1 MNVFV
6 GPSNTGK
13 TYLAVLIYAF
23 HRVLGGFPK
32 IPPVIGYLFR
42 DPSSIFET
50 AKNVF
55 DKFDPDSK
63 GSRFSDLDE
72 ADRGRLQS
80 ALTKSEFLGSDLR
93 EQLEHCFGVESI
105 SDLIRMPG
113 ARNEARVSLEIG
125 ESAEALWDF
134 HMDISASDIHTDG
147 HIEDFDL
154 KRISDMFEKTVE
166 KLFTAKTFPDLFAN
180 LSDFGTETRRPEAY
194 YLPAD
199 RSGIMHSYRVIASSL
214 IQHAVRPGAAPPSFS
229 GVMADFMQQLI
240 HYDDPSPPAEGRPSR
255 SPMDEIADVLE
266 RQTLGG
272 PIRFV
277 RTLPGE
283 YPEFVYRP
291 RAAERDIRLN
301 RASSMVSELAP
312 VVLLVRGNVRAGDTL
327 LIDEPEA
334 HLHPAAQTE
343 MAAVL
348 ARLARAGVR
357 VVVTTHSDWLLQEI
371 GNLMREGALSETAG
385 ETGSRSEGAL
395 RPGDIGVW
403 LFHREGDA
411 EGSTIREIP
420 FDPVEGVGPADYEDV
435 AERLYNRSADLQDR
449 LEEAADRGEAG
460 A

>member
-32 IPPVIGYLFR
+32 FPPVINYLFR
-42 DPSSIFET
+42 HPPSMLEMV
-50 AKNVF
+50 KNVF
-55 DKFDPDSK
+55 GKLEPDSK
-63 GSRFSDLDE
+63 RSRFSDLDE

-80 ALTKSEFLGSDLR
+80 VLTEPEFLGGDLR
-93 EQLEHCFGVESI
+93 EQLEHCFGLEAAF
-105 SDLIRMPG
+105 DLIRMPG

-125 ESAEALWDF
+125 ESAEVPWNF

-147 HIEDFDL
+147 RIEDFDL
-154 KRISDMFEKTVE
+154 KRISAMFEKAAE
-166 KLFTAKTFPDLFAN
+166 KLFSAKTFPELFAN
-180 LSDFGTETRRPEAY
+180 LSDFGTKTRGPEAY

-240 HYDDPSPPAEGRPSR
+240 HYDDPGRPAEGESSR

-272 PIRFV
+272 PIRSV
-277 RTLPGE
+277 KPLPGG

-291 RAAERDIRLN
+291 RAVERDIRLN

-343 MAAVL
+343 MAVVL

-385 ETGSRSEGAL
+385 ESASRSEGAL
-395 RPGDIGVW
+395 RPSDVGVW
-403 LFHREGDA
+403 LFHREGS
-411 EGSTIREIP
+411 ESSTIREIP
-420 FDPVEGVGPADYEDV
+420 FDRTEGVQPADYENV
-435 AERLYNRSADLQDR
+435 AEQLYNRSAGLQDR
-449 LEEAADRGEAG
+449 LEEAAARRKM
-460 A
+460 